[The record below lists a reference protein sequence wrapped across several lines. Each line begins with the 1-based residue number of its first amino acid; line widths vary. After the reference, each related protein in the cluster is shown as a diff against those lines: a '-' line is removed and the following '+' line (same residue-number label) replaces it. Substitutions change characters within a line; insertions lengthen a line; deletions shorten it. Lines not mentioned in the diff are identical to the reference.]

1 MVGAVVGF
9 KLAFSPDYLSAAGIV
24 SLLSVLVL
32 VGLFFYLNRYTG
44 RRYFS
49 TWTLGWL
56 CYAVWL
62 ALGLGKDSLHSSPF
76 PIMLKYWCVGASA
89 ALLFWGSAQ
98 FLKLPSRSVL
108 FYLFIGFLLVWSYVG
123 AYHLKEP
130 LQMRVPI
137 FGTIGVASLV
147 TAFSFYR
154 LRKHQEFIGAGLLC
168 FGFTLWGSYLL
179 ISPFFVESNQMIG
192 TGFLIAAVLQ
202 LFIAVS
208 MIILVLEEARAAT
221 ELILRQIHS
230 YEFEAPARAGRIG
243 WEESQ
248 YHGLF
253 DQSVMNRRL
262 RAVYEDLRQ
271 AQERNLQ
278 RERLQALSQMSRGI
292 AHDIN
297 NALTPILGYANLLL
311 TAHKELPEG
320 VLNYVRSIKNGGDK
334 IAQSVA
340 CIRDFYRQNGGKGML
355 MPVEVNGLIQE
366 LIEVSYDRHLK
377 ASPANGTRVDLKT
390 EYAAQLPRIMGQ
402 KSELREA
409 LGQLVRNSLEALP
422 QGGELKV
429 RTSCQRGGPGRAG
442 VAAAEVVLV
451 EVSDTGIGMDEETR
465 KRCLEPFFS
474 TKDKQ
479 GAKGLG
485 LSQVFGVMQRHSGEV
500 EIESEP
506 GRGTTVRLV
515 FPIVETPAATPP
527 MPIPEGAVLAPL
539 KILCVDD
546 EPSVL
551 DVLRILL
558 KGGGH
563 QVETVGEGLQAAEM
577 FRAAAAM
584 GKPFDLVVTD
594 LGMPRMDGRELARI
608 IKQESPRTPII
619 MVTGWG
625 DIMKVEGNHPESI
638 DAVLSKP
645 PQAKELFDTLRKLA
659 ANIPKPHQAF

>member
-1 MVGAVVGF
+1 MAGSVARF
-9 KLAFSPDYLSAAGIV
+9 KVAFSPDYLSAAGIV

-32 VGLFFYLNRYTG
+32 VGLFYYLNRYTG

-49 TWTLGWL
+49 TWTQGWL
-56 CYAVWL
+56 FYAVWL
-62 ALGLGKDSLHSSPF
+62 ALGLGIDTLHSSPF
-76 PIMLKYWCVGASA
+76 PTMLKYWCVGASA

-137 FGTIGVASLV
+137 FGTIGLASLV

-154 LRKHQEFIGAGLLC
+154 LRKHREFIGAGLLC

-179 ISPFFVESNQMIG
+179 ISPFFLESNQMIG

-221 ELILRQIHS
+221 EHILSQIGT
-230 YEFEAPARAGRIG
+230 YQFDVPAMEGPMVREEA
-243 WEESQ
+243 Q

-253 DQSVMNRRL
+253 DQGVMNRKL
-262 RAVYEDLRQ
+262 RATYEGLRQ

-278 RERLQALSQMSRGI
+278 RERLQALGQMSRGI

-297 NALTPILGYANLLL
+297 NALTPILGYANLMLS
-311 TAHKELPEG
+311 APKELPEG
-320 VLNYVRSIKNGGDK
+320 MLTYVRGIKTAGEK
-334 IAQSVA
+334 IAQSVS
-340 CIRDFYRQNGGKGML
+340 CIRDFYRQNRGKGML
-355 MPVEVNGLIQE
+355 VPVELNGLIQE
-366 LIEVSYDRHLK
+366 LLAANHPEPPGVSSASGQRVELK
-377 ASPANGTRVDLKT
+377 A
-390 EYAAQLPRIMGQ
+390 EYDSQLPRIMGH

-409 LGQLVRNSLEALP
+409 LGQLVRNSLEAMP
-422 QGGELKV
+422 QGGGLKL
-429 RTSCQRGGPGRAG
+429 RTSSKRGGASGG
-442 VAAAEVVLV
+442 MVFV
-451 EVSDTGIGMDEETR
+451 EVSDTGAGMDEETR

-485 LSQVFGVMQRHSGEV
+485 LSQVFGVMQRHSGQVEV
-500 EIESEP
+500 ASQA
-506 GRGTTVRLV
+506 GRGTTVTLAFPLV
-515 FPIVETPAATPP
+515 EIPVTETPL
-527 MPIPEGAVLAPL
+527 PIPEGTPVPPL

-546 EPSVL
+546 EAPVL
-551 DVLRILL
+551 DVLRIML
-558 KGGGH
+558 KSGGH
-563 QVETVGEGLQAAEM
+563 RVETVGEGGRAVEM
-577 FRAAAAM
+577 FRAAAAA
-584 GKPFDLVVTD
+584 GDPFELVVTD
-594 LGMPRMDGRELARI
+594 LAMPKMDGRELART
-608 IKQESPRTPII
+608 IKQASARTPII

-625 DIMKVEGNHPESI
+625 DIMRVEGSHPENI

-645 PQAKELFDTLRKLA
+645 PQAKELFETLRKLA
-659 ANIPKPHQAF
+659 VNSRKLN